1 LKIIIGYN
9 KVALLWHENAGT
21 CMHLKRIKSA
31 KTINRPENHWI
42 FYLNFA
48 LLMRSLFAGILVVFA

>member
-31 KTINRPENHWI
+31 KTINRAENHWI
-42 FYLNFA
+42 FYL
-48 LLMRSLFAGILVVFA
+48 